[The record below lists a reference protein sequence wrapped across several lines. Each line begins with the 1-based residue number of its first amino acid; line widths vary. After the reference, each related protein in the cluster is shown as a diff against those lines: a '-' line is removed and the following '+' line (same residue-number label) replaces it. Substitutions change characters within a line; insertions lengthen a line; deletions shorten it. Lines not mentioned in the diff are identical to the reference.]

1 MTVPYRNPGAHFFD
15 SHKGIVG
22 LDIETTSAADLKDC
36 GAWAYARH
44 PSTRVLVV
52 SWCYA
57 EGPGLGPVYRWYPG
71 DKLPQAL
78 VEYLVAGGSV
88 LAHNAAFEVAIWSN
102 ILTPCL
108 DWPPVTRDQWRD
120 SQAVGCEMNLPS
132 SLGGLAS
139 VLGTLVQKD
148 AKGKSLM
155 MRLAKAKVVDGEV
168 VYPPCSAEDL
178 ERLSVYCDDDVLAM
192 MHAWHR
198 MVPLSVV
205 EERTWRHDQVVNAR
219 GVYLDA
225 AYAAKLLVVA
235 EERTKELA
243 RRTQRDS
250 GYALSNSVEP
260 LALKKWLKD
269 RGIALPKVTR
279 KNSKGLFVRTES
291 TNKESLG
298 VMLDGDGLDP
308 LARRVLENRLEAT
321 KATSLRK
328 LRRVPLMVGGDGR
341 LRNALKYCAA
351 GTGRWSSG
359 GLQIHNLPK
368 DKATAEQAKLVDLLV
383 DRGDTAALAMIE
395 ERPLS
400 ALSQKLR
407 SVIAAAP
414 GRELIAADFASVEA
428 CVCAWLAGE
437 EGKVDFLHNY
447 FRELASYRRGDRPD
461 KPQDLYEFAAA
472 SMASGERQ
480 LGKVAELALQYGM
493 GDFTFAR
500 TATNWGVPLTPV
512 EAGKIKRKWRASNP
526 KIRRFWALAEVAAM
540 DAVDHRGESFSVG
553 YLRFVCDDRC
563 LFMALPS
570 GRALRYW
577 KPRIVDHGPKRVRYF
592 NADNEL
598 VEMEIEKPTL
608 QFWKA
613 NNSESG
619 MALEDTYGGKLVENA
634 TQAVARDLLAEALLR
649 LEAVGYPIVMHVH
662 DSAAAEVPTGTGSVE
677 QFCDVM
683 QEAPAWAHGC
693 PIAADGY
700 RARRFKG

>member
-1 MTVPYRNPGAHFFD
+1 MGISSNGPGAPYFD
-15 SHKGIVG
+15 SMRGIVG
-22 LDIETTSAADLKDC
+22 IDIETTSAAELKDC
-36 GAWAYARH
+36 GAWAYTRH

-71 DKLPQAL
+71 DPVPPAL
-78 VEYLVAGGSV
+78 VEYLRASGSV
-88 LAHNAAFEVAIWSN
+88 LAHNASFEIGVWSN
-102 ILTPCL
+102 ILTPL
-108 DWPPVTRDQWRD
+108 YDWPPVERTQWRD

-148 AKGKSLM
+148 AEGKRLM

-168 VYPPCSAEDL
+168 VYPKCTAADL
-178 ERLSVYCDDDVLAM
+178 ARLSIYCDDDVLSM

-198 MVPLSVV
+198 MVPLSVL
-205 EERTWRHDQVVNAR
+205 EERVWRHDQVVNAR

-225 AYAAKLLVVA
+225 PYAAKLLLVA

-243 RRTQRDS
+243 RRAQKDS
-250 GYALSNSVEP
+250 DGGLSNSVEP
-260 LALKKWLKD
+260 LALKKWL
-269 RGIALPKVTR
+269 RGRGVVLPKVTR
-279 KNSKGLFVRTES
+279 KNSKGLFVKTES
-291 TNKESLG
+291 TDKESLG
-298 VMLDGDGLDP
+298 VMLGGTELDP
-308 LARRVLENRLEAT
+308 VARKVLENRLEAT

-383 DRGDTAALAMIE
+383 ERGDTDALAMIE

-407 SVIAAAP
+407 SVVAAAP

-428 CVCAWLAGE
+428 CVCAWLAEE

-447 FRELASYRRGDRPD
+447 FRELARYRRGDRPS

-472 SMASGERQ
+472 SMGSNQRQ

-512 EAGKIKRKWRASNP
+512 EAGKIKRKWRATNP
-526 KIRRFWALAEVAAM
+526 MIRDFWGQLNDAAM
-540 DAVDHRGESFSVG
+540 MAVDRRGESITIG
-553 YLRFVCDDRC
+553 RLRLVCDDRC
-563 LFMALPS
+563 LYMVLPS

-577 KPRIVDHGPKRVRYF
+577 KPRIVERGPKKVRYF
-592 NADNEL
+592 NNDNEL
-598 VEMEIEKPTL
+598 VEAEINKPSL

-619 MALEDTYGGKLVENA
+619 MAVEDTYGGKLVENA
-634 TQAVARDLLAEALLR
+634 TQAVSRDLLAESLLR
-649 LEAVGYPIVMHVH
+649 LEAAGYPIVMHVH
-662 DSAAAEVPTGTGSVE
+662 DSAASEVFAGTGSVE
-677 QFCDVM
+677 QFCGIM
-683 QEAPAWAHGC
+683 QEVPAWAHGC
-693 PIAADGY
+693 PVAADGY
-700 RARRFKG
+700 RALRFQG